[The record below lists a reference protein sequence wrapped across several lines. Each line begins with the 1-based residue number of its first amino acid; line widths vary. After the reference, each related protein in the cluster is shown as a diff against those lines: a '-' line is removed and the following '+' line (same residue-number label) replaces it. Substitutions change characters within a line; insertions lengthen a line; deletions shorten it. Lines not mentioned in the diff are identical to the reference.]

1 MKYNRLSSFSLLI
14 IILLFINVLP
24 ADGQTQELE
33 IYNEWYCSDSNLF
46 PERPFFVIKD
56 VLEFQSFWE
65 KTNFG
70 GYPPHLDFEKYMVFV
85 WAPKPTRKDCNK
97 VEFERLLY
105 KNGALLVLMNLEG
118 HDKYMTGSLKKPVK
132 AVVFPKIKSGD
143 IFIYR
148 KVKTGWEQF
157 KWTPVYAI
165 WDMSVERKRPFE
177 YVYVDKD
184 NKPLYETA
192 TTTANP
198 SVTIATTPLRESES
212 TTSVTNAIV
221 ATEQESNVYT
231 PKQSAVSMPRELP
244 EAKTLSTS
252 TTKNNAPIQPIT
264 TVANPPANQTPTK
277 PEPVST
283 STNAKTTSD
292 PINIG
297 NTPAPKIDKDA
308 KPEVAPGMGEDPL
321 FGSEFDITF

>member
-105 KNGALLVLMNLEG
+105 KNGALLVLMNFEG

-132 AVVFPKIKSGD
+132 AVIFPKIKSGD

-184 NKPLYETA
+184 NKPLYE
-192 TTTANP
+192 N
-198 SVTIATTPLRESES
+198 
-212 TTSVTNAIV
+212 
-221 ATEQESNVYT
+221 
-231 PKQSAVSMPRELP
+231 
-244 EAKTLSTS
+244 
-252 TTKNNAPIQPIT
+252 
-264 TVANPPANQTPTK
+264 
-277 PEPVST
+277 
-283 STNAKTTSD
+283 
-292 PINIG
+292 
-297 NTPAPKIDKDA
+297 
-308 KPEVAPGMGEDPL
+308 
-321 FGSEFDITF
+321 